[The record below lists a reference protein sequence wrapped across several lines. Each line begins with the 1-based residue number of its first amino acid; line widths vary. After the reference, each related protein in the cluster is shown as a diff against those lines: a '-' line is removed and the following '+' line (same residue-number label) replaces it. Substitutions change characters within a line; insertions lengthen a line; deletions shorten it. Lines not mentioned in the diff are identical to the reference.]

1 MKDNNLLSQHKNV
14 FKVEKYEIFILE
26 KYEISILEKLKNMYI
41 PNCICIELLLY
52 KTFRIE

>member
-1 MKDNNLLSQHKNV
+1 MKDNNLPSQHKKV